1 MTTRLRG
8 AIHGLKVRSM
18 SAPSI
23 VLRQCAR
30 AGRPRLPANK
40 RARRPRARRILVM
53 IEMLFGKVL
62 DHHFIL
68 FFGVVKVLSMIVIIF
83 VGVPLVAAILF
94 RLLIPVFIVDMPRH
108 HRESNPFV

>member
-8 AIHGLKVRSM
+8 AIHGLKVQSM

-23 VLRQCAR
+23 VLQQCAR

-40 RARRPRARRILVM
+40 RARRILVM

-68 FFGVVKVLSMIVIIF
+68 FFAVVKVLSMIVIIF
-83 VGVPLVAAILF
+83 VGIPLVVAILF
-94 RLLIPVFIVDMPRH
+94 RLLIPVFIVDMPCH
-108 HRESNPFV
+108 HRESNLFV

>member
-8 AIHGLKVRSM
+8 AIHGLKVQSM

-40 RARRPRARRILVM
+40 RSRRILVM

-68 FFGVVKVLSMIVIIF
+68 FFAVVKVLSMIVIIF
-83 VGVPLVAAILF
+83 VGIPLVVAILF